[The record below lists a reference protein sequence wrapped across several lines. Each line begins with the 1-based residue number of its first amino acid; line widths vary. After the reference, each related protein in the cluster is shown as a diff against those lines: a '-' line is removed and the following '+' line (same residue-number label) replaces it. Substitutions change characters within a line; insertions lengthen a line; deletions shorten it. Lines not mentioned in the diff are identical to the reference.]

1 VRSSKTDVELAAGV
15 QVYSDPASTL
25 RTMAHNH
32 PASQDVGLTP
42 IQETSGKRQSP
53 TLMDLDIQDRGH
65 QLLRIPLL
73 RTRVNRDDRG
83 RVEGGLG
90 RATPIL
96 ASQPSCSLLNATLWR
111 WWASAPSRVMSCSGG
126 RC

>member
-1 VRSSKTDVELAAGV
+1 VRSSKTDVELAAAG

-25 RTMAHNH
+25 RTLAHNH

-65 QLLRIPLL
+65 QLLRILL
-73 RTRVNRDDRG
+73 LGTWVNKRP
-83 RVEGGLG
+83 GG
-90 RATPIL
+90 
-96 ASQPSCSLLNATLWR
+96 
-111 WWASAPSRVMSCSGG
+111 
-126 RC
+126 